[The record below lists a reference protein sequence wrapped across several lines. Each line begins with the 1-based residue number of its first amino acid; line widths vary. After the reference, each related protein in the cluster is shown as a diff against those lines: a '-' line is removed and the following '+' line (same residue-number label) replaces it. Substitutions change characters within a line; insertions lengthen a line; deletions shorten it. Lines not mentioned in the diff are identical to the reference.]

1 VYIQIQKLKE
11 IAKRQQ
17 AIIRNIEELSDKSRI
32 AYLKQTIKKLNKE
45 IKKLEKL
52 YEEQIGYEE

>member
-1 VYIQIQKLKE
+1 MYIQIQKLKE

-32 AYLKQTIKKLNKE
+32 AYLKQTIKKLNRE